1 MFQHG
6 FHWLRIL
13 ASAGL
18 ACAFCACASGA
29 DAAPTGYLIDVWDT
43 EDGLPNSTV
52 TAVAQ
57 TPDGYLWVGTYD
69 GLARFDGV
77 RFVTFDPGNTPALR
91 HARVQA
97 LYVDTSGTLWIDT
110 YRGSMTSY
118 RDGAFHAED
127 TGQSGFDLHTTLV
140 WSSPQEEVFVG
151 QFGDVLRRTHA
162 GRNPAWTAKAPPEG
176 SRPIFQCADKDG
188 TLWFLNRDGRIVR
201 FLNDHFED
209 LPPGAA

>member
-6 FHWLRIL
+6 SQWPRVL

-18 ACAFCACASGA
+18 ACVFCACARGA
-29 DAAPTGYLIDVWDT
+29 EAPPSDYLIDVWDT

-77 RFVTFDPGNTPALR
+77 RFVTFDPGNTPELR

-118 RDGAFHAED
+118 RNGAFHAEG

-151 QFGDVLRRTHA
+151 QFGDVLRRSHA
-162 GRNPAWTAKAPPEG
+162 GREPAWRAQAPPEG
-176 SRPIFQCADKDG
+176 SRPYSNARTK
-188 TLWFLNRDGRIVR
+188 RGRCG
-201 FLNDHFED
+201 F
-209 LPPGAA
+209 